1 MTLQSKLVRVRD
13 ALTAIDGLTVYHY
26 WRYVDQPNVCI
37 WQEDSEYSSLQ
48 ADLHKE
54 EQAIGGTVDYF
65 TRTEY
70 DPVVDEIQE
79 ALNGIESFHWN
90 LNDVMFEEDTMFIHY
105 SWRWRLL

>member
-1 MTLQSKLVRVRD
+1 MRNQKRNIQVNGRECRL
-13 ALTAIDGLTVYHY
+13 
-26 WRYVDQPNVCI
+26 
-37 WQEDSEYSSLQ
+37 
-48 ADLHKE
+48 
-54 EQAIGGTVDYF
+54 

-90 LNDVMFEEDTMFIHY
+90 LNDVMFEEETMFIHY